1 LRVRKQY
8 FKPHYGPEEDD
19 EFLAHKREGDRRKKA
34 SVYNNLV
41 MQIRE

>member
-1 LRVRKQY
+1 MRKQY

-19 EFLAHKREGDRRKKA
+19 EFLLHKREEDRRKKT

-41 MQIRE
+41 TQIKE